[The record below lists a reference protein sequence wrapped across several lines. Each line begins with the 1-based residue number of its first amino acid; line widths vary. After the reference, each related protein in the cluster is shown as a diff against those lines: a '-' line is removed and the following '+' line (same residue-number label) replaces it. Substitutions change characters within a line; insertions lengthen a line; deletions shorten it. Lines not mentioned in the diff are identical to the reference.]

1 MLIQITI
8 GNFLSFKDPITF
20 SMVASRI
27 KEHENSNVFLLNEK
41 VRLLKSAVIYGANAS
56 GKSNF
61 FKAMAFFRNFIL
73 TSSKETPATDE
84 IKVTNFKLSTETE
97 NKPSLFE
104 IVFLHEGIRYRYGFQ
119 VDKKEVHKEW
129 FYYAPKRQ
137 EAKLFIRE
145 GSNIEIG
152 SYYKEGKGLVEKTRN
167 NALFLSVVA
176 QFNGQISLKIID
188 WFTKFN
194 IISGLDDINYLP
206 YTVKQAH
213 NDEVKEEILKFL
225 KISDLG
231 IENILIEEE
240 KMNRESLPKDMPDAI
255 KGLFP
260 TGQILGIKI
269 KFMHRKFDA
278 DKNHF
283 SFENFDFGSEESEG
297 TKKLFAL
304 SGPLLDTFK
313 NGKILLID
321 EFDSRLHPLI
331 TDFLVKLFNSAENR
345 NNAQFIFA
353 SHDTNLFRREFF
365 RRDQIWFIEKDKYGA
380 SDLYSLVEYI
390 MEKGKVRHDASYGK
404 DYILGKYGAIPFLGD
419 PKLLF
424 K

>member
-1 MLIQITI
+1 MLMQITI

-27 KEHENSNVFLLNEK
+27 KEHEDSSTFLLNEK
-41 VRLLKSAVIYGANAS
+41 LRLLKSAVIYGANAS

-61 FKAMAFFRNFIL
+61 FKAMAFFKNFIL

-119 VDKKEVHKEW
+119 VDKKEVQKEW

-137 EAKLFIRE
+137 EAKLFLRE

-194 IISGLDDINYLP
+194 IIS
-206 YTVKQAH
+206 
-213 NDEVKEEILKFL
+213 
-225 KISDLG
+225 
-231 IENILIEEE
+231 
-240 KMNRESLPKDMPDAI
+240 R
-255 KGLFP
+255 
-260 TGQILGIKI
+260 
-269 KFMHRKFDA
+269 
-278 DKNHF
+278 
-283 SFENFDFGSEESEG
+283 
-297 TKKLFAL
+297 
-304 SGPLLDTFK
+304 
-313 NGKILLID
+313 NG
-321 EFDSRLHPLI
+321 
-331 TDFLVKLFNSAENR
+331 
-345 NNAQFIFA
+345 
-353 SHDTNLFRREFF
+353 
-365 RRDQIWFIEKDKYGA
+365 
-380 SDLYSLVEYI
+380 
-390 MEKGKVRHDASYGK
+390 
-404 DYILGKYGAIPFLGD
+404 
-419 PKLLF
+419 
-424 K
+424 